1 MAPLLEPHLL
11 ASHYNPSL
19 VILSVLIAILAS
31 YVALDL
37 AGRMAAS
44 QGQGRRWWLVG
55 GAMAMGTGI
64 WSMHFIGMLAFSLPM
79 PIRYHIPTVII
90 SHIAAVLASGV
101 ALYVV
106 SRHALEAVPFFSGG
120 VLMGM
125 GITAMH
131 YIGMAAMRLSAKLHY
146 DMWLVGLSIVIA
158 IGASLVGLWIAF
170 HLRSD
175 MSKIGMGKKV
185 LGAIV
190 LGSAIPAMHY
200 TGMAAASF
208 SAVPSVVG
216 AFPHAVDISSLGGTA
231 IFVGAFFVLGF
242 TLLTSMV
249 DRRFS
254 GQATELF
261 EINERLQL
269 EIKERDRIENELRV
283 VRGELEQRVI
293 ERTAELSEANTRL
306 KKEMSGREKA
316 QEEIA
321 SLAKFPDENPNPI
334 FRMTPDGRIL
344 YKNKASSSLLNQ
356 RDCWE
361 DQKIRGW
368 AYEAAQKAFDSHQPV
383 QIEVEC
389 GDRVFSVTFAPIRES
404 DYINVYA
411 LDITE
416 RRLAEEESHA
426 LMNNL
431 GERVKE
437 LTALHQT
444 ARLVQD
450 PNAAPREIVER
461 FVELIPAAWRYP
473 DITGAHVLYDSIEV
487 ATKNFA
493 STPWIQSA
501 EFKTGDG
508 KRGVFEVCYLAEKPN
523 LDEGPFL
530 NEERNLLNSLTEML
544 RTYFEAKRVTRDLEV
559 RFQFENLLT
568 SISTKFINL
577 PAAEFETGII
587 EALGDIGTFANVD
600 RSYIYQFS
608 EDGVW
613 AYLTHEWDADGVSPA
628 GEQFGVLPTEHFPWS
643 LQQLSEGKPVHIPRI
658 SELPPEA
665 IGEKEVGRVG
675 EIKSLIFVPMIRGET
690 LVGLMGFSSLRH
702 EKYWEED
709 HVALLRIVGEI
720 FTNALDRK
728 HTDEKQQRMRDR
740 VIRQQEALLSL
751 GREPVETLEST
762 LQRVTEA
769 VAKTLEVER
778 VSIWIYD
785 EHRTGIRCLDLFQ
798 LGKST
803 HEREAFLSASQYPE
817 YFKALDQ
824 SLTLA
829 AHDAHRDPRTREFAE
844 GYLDL
849 LGISAMLDA
858 PIRHRGQT
866 IGVVCH
872 EHVGSNREWTLDE
885 QNFSSSVADFVSL
898 TFETIERKRAEEAL
912 RKMNDELEQRVLDRT
927 LQLSKANTLLTQEI
941 AERQRGEE
949 ALRRAE
955 EKYHSIVENAVEG
968 IYQSTPDGRFISVNP
983 SLANMYGY
991 STPEEMISAVSD
1003 IERQVYVDPSQRK
1016 NFIKF
1021 LSERGSVEGFECQI
1035 YHKDGGVFWI
1045 SEYARAVKDE
1055 QGHLRYYEGTV
1066 QDISSRKQAEEELQ
1080 RAKEAAETASRAK
1093 TEFLANMSHEL
1104 RTPLNGILGYAQ
1116 ILKRDTT
1123 LTDAQQSGV
1132 DIMQRSGEHLLMLIN
1147 DILDLSKIEAQ
1158 KLEIQPTT
1166 FFLPDFLGAIADLIH
1181 IRAEQASL
1189 AFHYEPAGELPKV
1202 VFGDEKRLRQVL
1214 LNLLGNAVKFT
1225 ERGRVTLKVGYDRSK
1240 SNNKLL
1246 KVQVVDT
1253 GIGIPSEHL
1262 EEIFKPFRQVSDRSR
1277 QVEGTGL
1284 GLAITKR
1291 LVALMGGNLSVTSTP
1306 DQGSIFSFS
1315 LPLPE
1320 KEPDTLP
1327 SPRDPRHIIG
1337 IKGDPKHVL
1346 VVDDKWENR
1355 SVVANILAP
1364 LGFRVSEARNGS
1376 EGLTKALEDR
1386 PDMILMD
1393 LVMPVMDGF
1402 ESTRRI
1408 RKTSELKAVIIIAL
1422 SASVFEEN
1430 RRKSHQAGCNDFLP
1444 KPLRA
1449 ESLLEKIHEY
1459 LGLEWV
1465 YETERPTVS
1474 PKKERDKTFVSPPSE
1489 ELAPLREAVKKGR
1502 ILAIREHIDR
1512 IDQLGPSYVHF
1523 VAELRR
1529 LTKGYQLKQ
1538 LTEFLNQY
1546 LEVSSSKQE

>member
-1 MAPLLEPHLL
+1 MAPLLEPNLL

-37 AGRMAAS
+37 AGRMAAA
-44 QGQGRRWWLVG
+44 QGQGRRWWLLG
-55 GAMAMGTGI
+55 GALAMGTGI
-64 WSMHFIGMLAFSLPM
+64 WSMHFIGMLAFSLPVA
-79 PIRYHIPTVII
+79 IRYHIPTVMI

-106 SRHALEAVPFFSGG
+106 SRHALDAVPFFSGG
-120 VLMGM
+120 ALMGM

-131 YIGMAAMRLSAKLHY
+131 YIGMAAMRLSVRVHY
-146 DMWLVGLSIVIA
+146 DLWLVGLSIMIA

-175 MSKIGMGKKV
+175 MSKGGVGKKV
-185 LGAIV
+185 MGAIV

-200 TGMAAASF
+200 TGMGAASF

-216 AFPHAVDISSLGGTA
+216 GFPHAVDISSLGGVA
-231 IFVGAFFVLGF
+231 IFVGTFFVLGF
-242 TLLTSMV
+242 TLWTSMV

-254 GQATELF
+254 GQAAELF
-261 EINERLQL
+261 QTNERLQL
-269 EIKERDRIENELRV
+269 EIKERDRIENELRA
-283 VRGELEQRVI
+283 VRGELEKRVI
-293 ERTAELSEANTRL
+293 ERTAELSEANAQL
-306 KKEMSGREKA
+306 KKEMLAREQA
-316 QEEIA
+316 QDEIA
-321 SLAKFPDENPNPI
+321 SLAKFPDENPHPI
-334 FRMTPDGRIL
+334 FRMTSDGQIL
-344 YKNKASSSLLNQ
+344 YKNKASLSLLNQ
-356 RDCWE
+356 GKCWE
-361 DQKIRGW
+361 DKKIGGW
-368 AYEAAQKAFDSHQPV
+368 AYEAAQRAFDGHQPV

-411 LDITE
+411 FDITE

-450 PNAAPREIVER
+450 PNATPREIVER

-473 DITGAHVLYDSIEV
+473 EITGAHVLYDSIEV
-487 ATKNFA
+487 ATPNFT
-493 STPWIQSA
+493 STPWKQSA

-508 KRGVFEVCYLAEKPN
+508 KQGVLEVCYLAEKPR

-530 NEERNLLNSLTEML
+530 IEERNLLNSLTEML

-587 EALGDIGTFANVD
+587 EALGAIGTFANVD

-608 EDGVW
+608 EDGQWV
-613 AYLTHEWDADGVSPA
+613 YLTHEWDADGIPPV
-628 GEQFGVLPTEHFPWS
+628 GEQLGVLPTDQFPWS
-643 LQQLSEGKPVHIPRI
+643 IQQLIKGRAVHIPRI

-675 EIKSLIFVPMIRGET
+675 EIKSLIFVPMIRRES
-690 LVGLMGFSSLRH
+690 LIGLMGFSSLRH

-728 HTDEKQQRMRDR
+728 QTDEKQERMRDR

-751 GREPVETLEST
+751 VREPVETLESI
-762 LQRVTEA
+762 LQRVTEV

-785 EHRTGIRCLDLFQ
+785 EDRTGIRCLDLFQ
-798 LGKST
+798 LGMKT
-803 HEREAFLSASQYPE
+803 HEQDAFLSASQYPE
-817 YFKALDQ
+817 YFKALET

-829 AHDAHRDPRTREFAE
+829 AHEARVDSRTKELSV
-844 GYLDL
+844 GYLDV

-866 IGVVCH
+866 MGVVCH
-872 EHVGSNREWTLDE
+872 EHVGPSRNWTLDE
-885 QNFSSSVADFVSL
+885 QNFARSVADFVSL
-898 TFETIERKRAEEAL
+898 TFETMERKRAEEAL
-912 RKMNDELEQRVLDRT
+912 RKINDELEQRVYDRT
-927 LQLSKANTLLTQEI
+927 LQLSKANTQLTQEI

-949 ALRRAE
+949 ALRKAE

-968 IYQSTPDGRFISVNP
+968 IYQSTPDGRFISVNS
-983 SLANMYGY
+983 SLARMYGY
-991 STPEEMISAVSD
+991 NTPEELLSAVSD
-1003 IERQVYVDPSQRK
+1003 IEQQIYVDPNQRK
-1016 NFIKF
+1016 EFIKL
-1021 LSERGSVEGFECQI
+1021 LSERGRVEGFDCQI

-1055 QGHLRYYEGTV
+1055 QGHLQYYEGTI
-1066 QDISSRKQAEEELQ
+1066 QDISSRKQAEEALQ
-1080 RAKEAAETASRAK
+1080 RAKEAAEAASRAK

-1116 ILKRDTT
+1116 ILKRDKT
-1123 LTDAQQSGV
+1123 LTDAQLSGV

-1166 FFLPDFLGAIADLIH
+1166 FFLRDFLNTISDIIY

-1189 AFHYEPAGELPKV
+1189 TFHYEPADDLPNA

-1225 ERGRVTLKVGYDRSK
+1225 EQGRVTLKVEFDRSTAT
-1240 SNNKLL
+1240 NPILN
-1246 KVQVVDT
+1246 VQVEDT

-1262 EEIFKPFRQVSDRSR
+1262 KEIFMPFRQVSNRSR

-1291 LVALMGGNLSVTSTP
+1291 LVALMGGSLSVRSTP
-1306 DQGSIFSFS
+1306 AQGSSFSFS

-1320 KEPDTLP
+1320 KESDALP
-1327 SPRDPRHIIG
+1327 SQRDPRRIIG
-1337 IKGDPKHVL
+1337 IKGEVRHVL

-1355 SVVANILAP
+1355 AVVANILAP
-1364 LGFRVSEARNGS
+1364 LGFRVSEAANGR
-1376 EGLTKALEDR
+1376 EGLAKAMEDR

-1393 LVMPVMDGF
+1393 LVMPIMDGF
-1402 ESTRRI
+1402 ESARRI
-1408 RKTSELKAVIIIAL
+1408 RKTSDLNDVIIIAL

-1430 RRKSHQAGCNDFLP
+1430 RQKSRQAGCNDFLP
-1444 KPLRA
+1444 KPLHA
-1449 ESLLEKIHEY
+1449 ESLLEKIQDY
-1459 LGLEWV
+1459 LALEWE
-1465 YETERPTVS
+1465 YETERTMDS
-1474 PKKERDKTFVSPPSE
+1474 KKEDRAKTFISPPSE
-1489 ELAPLREAVKKGR
+1489 ELAPMLEAVKKGR
-1502 ILAIREHIDR
+1502 IMAIREHIDQ
-1512 IDQLGPSYVHF
+1512 IEQLGPSYFHF

-1538 LTEFLNQY
+1538 LTEFLSQY
-1546 LEVSSSKQE
+1546 VEASSSKRE